1 MTEIHFQFL
10 ATWASLAI
18 CDIGFNLM
26 QTWHDVAT
34 TDLLPD
40 TAGCY
45 SQVETP
51 SSNQQHRDSMTLR
64 DLITDS
70 VNSPSESKRDPVRGG
85 SYLPYSR
92 KWAWLVHCFWS
103 HIPDNGPRFYPSLP
117 WSRFHG
123 NYISTETQH
132 ISQTIRYSRN
142 RNSWQIAVSLG
153 ISWKEQKKKR
163 EKQKYSCTLWM
174 VSLEW
179 DYLRM
184 ASETFCFHGLS
195 LRIPI
200 PNPERKNS
208 SPVVTRSHFCEASNS
223 NTAESQINAWSLLWV
238 EKSIHKKTFLL
249 FLSLFVIP
257 FVDFLNM
264 SIMLIKANMF
274 WWKFKR
280 ICLCNNV
287 KYFTATYDQSIKHKF
302 QNVLVFCSPFALMTA
317 ANKLH

>member
-153 ISWKEQKKKR
+153 ISWKEQKKK
-163 EKQKYSCTLWM
+163 EKNKNIAAHCGWLVLSEITWGWPVRHFASTGYLYASRYRIQSGRTARLWWPGHISARPQTPTL
-174 VSLEW
+174 L
-179 DYLRM
+179 
-184 ASETFCFHGLS
+184 
-195 LRIPI
+195 
-200 PNPERKNS
+200 NPK
-208 SPVVTRSHFCEASNS
+208 
-223 NTAESQINAWSLLWV
+223 
-238 EKSIHKKTFLL
+238 
-249 FLSLFVIP
+249 
-257 FVDFLNM
+257 
-264 SIMLIKANMF
+264 
-274 WWKFKR
+274 
-280 ICLCNNV
+280 
-287 KYFTATYDQSIKHKF
+287 
-302 QNVLVFCSPFALMTA
+302 
-317 ANKLH
+317 

>member
-1 MTEIHFQFL
+1 MAEIHFQFL
-10 ATWASLAI
+10 KTWASLVI

-40 TAGCY
+40 IAGCY

-64 DLITDS
+64 DLISVS

-103 HIPDNGPRFYPSLP
+103 HIPDNGPRFYPSPP
-117 WSRFHG
+117 WSHFHG
-123 NYISTETQH
+123 NYISSETQH

-153 ISWKEQKKKR
+153 ISWKEQKKR
-163 EKQKYSCTLWM
+163 EKHKYSCTLWM
-174 VSLEW
+174 ASLEW

-238 EKSIHKKTFLL
+238 EKSIHKKL
-249 FLSLFVIP
+249 FFIFFPYL
-257 FVDFLNM
+257 
-264 SIMLIKANMF
+264 
-274 WWKFKR
+274 
-280 ICLCNNV
+280 
-287 KYFTATYDQSIKHKF
+287 
-302 QNVLVFCSPFALMTA
+302 QNHS
-317 ANKLH
+317 